1 MDIIAAF
8 VNCGTPCISRDSDGV
23 RADDVN
29 GRRQRALTFRVA
41 WAEGAR
47 PFERSRDGAT
57 IIPVANIASSQS
69 NKAVAFQIPC
79 SIGCFVSACS
89 LSAHTGVGARSCK
102 ALVSTD
108 VGLAQC
114 EAYVIH
120 FNVWVRSCHFDV
132 QWMNPLQP
140 DCGADRGPSGYR
152 MRRQGG
158 DRRNSDGK

>member
-8 VNCGTPCISRDSDGV
+8 VNCGTPCILRDSDDA

-120 FNVWVRSCHFDV
+120 FNVWVRSCHFDEPAV
-132 QWMNPLQP
+132 DEPSPARLWCRSGPLRLP
-140 DCGADRGPSGYR
+140 HASA
-152 MRRQGG
+152 RR
-158 DRRNSDGK
+158 RPEKF